1 MKQPNTVSQWTR
13 RPFRMLA
20 GALLCLASSGA
31 LACTGPISGNSGYTV
46 DLKTSDPPGTIIV
59 EQGGPIGYF
68 FGCDTASAHPVDVL
82 LEGNG
87 LTPVSTI
94 TYGGKTYVTYQ
105 LSATSPLFFFPIS
118 LKTSNPGG
126 SGGIEYVPTS
136 EGPGT
141 RINIYA
147 RADGFVV
154 GTAAVGIVSRA
165 GMQPVPRTRLG
176 KEVVKH
182 TGFPYEFSQTI
193 SLTVNIQ
200 QPTCS
205 LSDAAFTL
213 TEIGA
218 DAIRAVGDSSR
229 EQTFPVKM
237 QCEAAGIP
245 VKLTLTDAN
254 DPAATGSLLKPTA
267 HATAEGV
274 QVELL
279 RNGVPVKLGQQWDHG
294 ASGNGEQNIDLQA
307 RYTRVPG
314 ALKIGDVEGQAVITA
329 TYR

>member
-1 MKQPNTVSQWTR
+1 VKQPVLLRSSARTR
-13 RPFRMLA
+13 LRVVA
-20 GALLCLASSGA
+20 AALLSLASA
-31 LACTGPISGNSGYTV
+31 HVMACTSSGSNAAYLTA
-46 DLKTSDPPGTIIV
+46 DLKSTDAPGTITMLS
-59 EQGGPIGYF
+59 GSATWMN
-68 FGCDTASAHPVDVL
+68 GCGTPRAHQLEVS
-82 LEGNG
+82 LEGIG
-87 LTPVSTI
+87 LKAVSTI
-94 TYGGKTYVTYQ
+94 DYQGKTYVTYE
-105 LSATSPLFFFPIS
+105 LSATSPLFFFPMNI
-118 LKTSNPGG
+118 KTSGAGAPGG
-126 SGGIEYVPTS
+126 FERIPAK
-136 EGPGT
+136 EG
-141 RINIYA
+141 
-147 RADGFVV
+147 V
-154 GTAAVGIVSRA
+154 GTPVTSYTVTNNQLFSHPHLGVVARA
-165 GMQPVPRTRLG
+165 GMQPVPLTQLG
-176 KEVVKH
+176 TEVAQH
-182 TGFPYEFSQTI
+182 TQFTYSNRHAVYV
-193 SLTVNIQ
+193 TVNIE

-205 LSDAAFTL
+205 LSDTAFTL
-213 TEIGA
+213 TEISA
-218 DAIRAVGDSSR
+218 DVVGAVGDSSH

-254 DPAATGSLLKPTA
+254 DPTATGSLLKPTA